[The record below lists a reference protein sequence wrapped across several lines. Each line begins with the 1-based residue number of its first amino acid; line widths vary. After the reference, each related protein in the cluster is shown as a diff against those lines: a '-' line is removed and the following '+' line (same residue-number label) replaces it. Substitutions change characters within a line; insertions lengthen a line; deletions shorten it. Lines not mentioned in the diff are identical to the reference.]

1 MPLGKFVITAVDTFS
16 PETLIPLLSQNAVL
30 LLLTLP
36 GLVLYGYLADKTAFE
51 GGGRVRSER
60 FAPGDLLIALILVL
74 MFVGFISMQLAAPT
88 SQTQTAANL
97 PGAVDMIGGI
107 LYSEVIFLGMAA
119 GPLVALK
126 LRGMSLRETFGLK
139 RLGTGGVLGAAFV
152 LLLVAFPLI
161 AASLEISRVLLAG
174 AGYRNTEPQEMVRFL
189 AKDGSQIAR
198 FAVAFSAVVMAPF
211 QEELIFRGYLYGVAR
226 RFVGPAGGAVLVSLL
241 FAAIHVHAPSFAG
254 LFVLAMCLTL
264 AYEWTG
270 SLFVPM
276 AMHAMF
282 NSITVINLLAGG
294 SAQG

>member
-1 MPLGKFVITAVDTFS
+1 MDTFS
-16 PETLIPLLSQNAVL
+16 PETLIPLLSQKAAL
-30 LLLTLP
+30 LLFTLP
-36 GLVLYGYLADKTAFE
+36 GLVLYGYLADKAAFE
-51 GGGRVRSER
+51 GGGRVCSER

-74 MFVGFISMQLAAPT
+74 LFTGFVLMQLAVPAG
-88 SQTQTAANL
+88 QTKTETNL
-97 PGAVDMIGGI
+97 PGALDMIAGI
-107 LYSEVIFLGMAA
+107 IFSEVIFLGMAA
-119 GPLVALK
+119 GPLAALK
-126 LRGMSLRETFGLK
+126 LRGLSLRETFGLT
-139 RLGTGGVLGAAFV
+139 RLGVGGVLGAAFV

-161 AASLEISRVLLAG
+161 AASLEISHVVLAG
-174 AGYRNTEPQEMVRFL
+174 RGYLNTEPQEMVRFL
-189 AKDGSQIAR
+189 AGSGSQVAR

-282 NSITVINLLAGG
+282 NSITVITLLAGG